1 MNIIYYT
8 DKAGEIDSF
17 HRGPDNLLDAYV
29 QAKEFNEKWTIQRAH
44 VLHIEEDSFVD
55 FLYQW
60 AMFGLSARNRE
71 NKAYKAM
78 EQAQRIL
85 DEMEY

>member
-17 HRGPDNLLDAYV
+17 HRGPDDYYEAEAQVY
-29 QAKEFNEKWTIQRAH
+29 EFNQKWTVQRAY
-44 VLHIEEDSFVD
+44 LLYIEDESFLD

-60 AMFGLSARNRE
+60 AMFGLRARNRE

-85 DEMEY
+85 DEMEG